1 MDGVQLSQSD
11 VETLRGH
18 GLFFTTQFSGA
29 PDKDLFTCFILQ
41 ATGTKLLRAETEI
54 CVKM

>member
-18 GLFFTTQFSGA
+18 GFFFTTQFSGA
-29 PDKDLFTCFILQ
+29 PDKDLFTCFIL
-41 ATGTKLLRAETEI
+41 
-54 CVKM
+54 